1 MTALL
6 SSELLKLRTTRTA
19 FGFLVATVL
28 LTVGIG
34 AATFATITVTGKEDL
49 EDALAGAGFVS
60 ALLLVLGIVA
70 ATGEYRHGT
79 ITSSLLASPVRTR
92 FLSAKVLAYLPHR
105 CGARPGGHARDL
117 CPGGALAVGPGR
129 TPRAPRLLR
138 LRGAGGAGRGARGT
152 LRSARRGRGHADPQP
167 DRRRGGRARL
177 PVHTRPRAVAGV
189 RGRGQVHPRRRHQR
203 PGRQRAG
210 LRARPAPLGPGAGGM
225 DPRLRGGRRCW
236 WTVSATC
243 SRRARRPRDR
253 ARRRRAPPARAPRR
267 ATPRS
272 GPARVGTR
280 SRDPCCPAAPP
291 PLAPAGSRRCPG
303 RA

>member
-1 MTALL
+1 MSALV

-49 EDALAGAGFVS
+49 EDALAGRGIRGRAAAGAWHRGRHRRVPPRNDH
-60 ALLLVLGIVA
+60 LLA
-70 ATGEYRHGT
+70 ARVTGEDA
-79 ITSSLLASPVRTR
+79 LPVGQGAR
-92 FLSAKVLAYLPHR
+92 LSAHR
-105 CGARPGGHARDL
+105 CRARPGGHARDL
-117 CPGGALAVGPGR
+117 CAGRALAVGPGR
-129 TPRAPRLLR
+129 THRAPGLLR
-138 LRGAGGAGRGARGT
+138 LRGAGGAGRGARRT

-167 DRRRGGRARL
+167 DRRGGGGARL

-189 RGRGQVHPRRRHQR
+189 RGCGQVHARAAPSAAWAATRRTTCSTRSR
-203 PGRQRAG
+203 RAWCWWD
-210 LRARPAPLGPGAGGM
+210 GPSSSGW
-225 DPRLRGGRRCW
+225 PPSW
-236 WTVSATC
+236 WTVGATC

-272 GPARVGTR
+272 GPARAGTR
-280 SRDPCCPAAPP
+280 SRDPCCPGAPP
-291 PLAPAGSRRCPG
+291 PLARAGSRRCPG